1 MHCKVQVRPITLS
14 CVYSLSV
21 PAQISNQGPDL
32 HSGVDGGPVSEPMMD
47 MYAPDADHLLRF
59 CSYFVGSNSLAPS
72 PIPTSVSRYPNSVR
86 TISSIRAHTLMILP
100 DNAVRPL
107 TEEERQLYKVLSG
120 VIQTPASVL
129 SAKWREP
136 SLTIHDVRAS
146 SATSEF
152 TLTLNPFRR
161 R

>member
-1 MHCKVQVRPITLS
+1 
-14 CVYSLSV
+14 
-21 PAQISNQGPDL
+21 
-32 HSGVDGGPVSEPMMD
+32 
-47 MYAPDADHLLRF
+47 
-59 CSYFVGSNSLAPS
+59 
-72 PIPTSVSRYPNSVR
+72 
-86 TISSIRAHTLMILP
+86 MILP
-100 DNAVRPL
+100 DDAVRPL

-152 TLTLNPFRR
+152 IFTYDPFAPSLTSFAQTRLSSRHR
-161 R
+161 